1 MGINIVLAGGAV
13 MILGRMMKTKH
24 FMKSMIMSAIQ
35 GIFALFAVNA
45 VGIVSAVTIAVNGFT
60 VAISCIGG
68 VPGVI
73 LLLLLRLISG
83 F

>member
-1 MGINIVLAGGAV
+1 MGITIVLAGGAIV
-13 MILGRMMKTKH
+13 ILGRMVKTKH
-24 FMKSMIMSAIQ
+24 FVKSLLMSAIQ

-45 VGIVSAVTIAVNGFT
+45 VGIISGVTIAVNGIT
-60 VAISCIGG
+60 MAISCIGG

>member
-1 MGINIVLAGGAV
+1 MGINLVLAGSAIIV
-13 MILGRMMKTKH
+13 LGRMIKTKH
-24 FMKSMIMSAIQ
+24 FFKSVIMSAIQ

-45 VGIVSAVTIAVNGFT
+45 VGIVSGVTIAVNGIT
-60 VAISCIGG
+60 IAISCIGG